1 MENIWFIADTH
12 FNHQSILKHCNRPF
26 ANIEEMNEKI
36 IENWNSVINKHDRV
50 YIIGDFAFSNHAKFA
65 DKLKGKKHLI
75 KGNHDEMSQE
85 CYSRFESVSQIKE
98 IFINKKMFV
107 LCHFP
112 LRTWSECH
120 HGSINLFGHCH
131 GREQTNNLSFDIGV
145 DTNNFMPYSYEN
157 IMNMVE
163 KREEEMKRVHRII
176 LNKDNKKHPLQY
188 FQDDVQYWQFIYKK
202 ASEKK

>member
-26 ANIEEMNEKI
+26 ANIDEMNEKI
-36 IENWNSVINKHDRV
+36 IENWNSMINRNDRV
-50 YIIGDFAFSNHAKFA
+50 YIIGDFAFSNHLQFI
-65 DKLKGKKHLI
+65 DKLRGKKHLI

-98 IFINKKMFV
+98 VIINKRMFV

-120 HGSINLFGHCH
+120 NGSIHLFGHCH
-131 GREQTNNLSFDIGV
+131 GRESTNNLSFDIGI
-145 DTNNFMPYSYEN
+145 DTNNYKPYSYDEV
-157 IMNMVE
+157 MNMIN

-188 FQDDVQYWQFIYKK
+188 FQDDVQYFQFIYKK